1 MHKDNKLIGKAY
13 AKQFHGLSAREQRR
27 KEAKEEAKNGK
38 SSIRH
43 RNKRT

>member
-1 MHKDNKLIGKAY
+1 MFENKLVGKAY
-13 AKQFHGLSAREQRR
+13 FRGLSARQRRR
-27 KEAKEEAKNGK
+27 KEAKEEKKNGK